1 MADTDYLDADDLRL
15 RDRID
20 LHPVFYW
27 RCIYVPD
34 SNNYELIPFMRI
46 NNGDGAHADWMDVA
60 VTEKHQMRYR
70 DVWQRF
76 RNAQDPKR
84 TVWTKSELL
93 HIAPFRDK
101 YENHKAMCLLP
112 PEHPEYERL
121 VSDFSVRLN
130 PEDIGAL
137 NRIDGTE
144 SQMDAPVENKQDTR
158 SQSQKILDVLG
169 IVADKLEGLDARLTK
184 LEQNNQ

>member
-1 MADTDYLDADDLRL
+1 MKDTDYLDADDLRI

-27 RCIYVPD
+27 RCIYNPAN
-34 SNNYELIPFMRI
+34 NNYDLLPFMRI
-46 NNGDGAHADWMDVA
+46 NNGDGSHADWMDVA

-70 DVWQRF
+70 DIWQRF

-84 TVWTKSELL
+84 IVWTKDELL
-93 HIAPFRDK
+93 HVAPFRDK
-101 YENHKAMCLLP
+101 YEYHKAMILLKP
-112 PEHPEYERL
+112 GDPDYDRL
-121 VSDFSVRLN
+121 ISDFSVRLN
-130 PEDIGAL
+130 AEDIAAL

-144 SQMDAPVENKQDTR
+144 RQMDAPAENKPDTR

-169 IVADKLEGLDARLTK
+169 IVADKLDGLDARITK
-184 LEQNNQ
+184 LEQNN

>member
-1 MADTDYLDADDLRL
+1 MKDTDGLDPDDLRL

-34 SNNYELIPFMRI
+34 NNNYELVPFMRI
-46 NNGDGAHADWMDVA
+46 NNGDGGHADWMDVA
-60 VTEKHQMRYR
+60 VSEKHMLRYR
-70 DVWQRF
+70 DAWQKF
-76 RNAQDPKR
+76 RNMQDPKR
-84 TVWTKSELL
+84 TIWTRAELM
-93 HIAPFRDK
+93 HIGPFRDK
-101 YENHKAMCLLP
+101 YEYHKSMILFP

-121 VSDFSVRLN
+121 VSDFSVRFN
-130 PEDIGAL
+130 AEDIAAL

-144 SQMDAPVENKQDTR
+144 MEMDAPADDKQDTR

-169 IVADKLEGLDARLTK
+169 IVADKLDGLDARITK
-184 LEQNNQ
+184 LENK